1 MKCQNCKK
9 TIKDNILFCPHCGL
23 IPTTSSNKSDENVVF
38 EGYSLRAEKL
48 MNYAR
53 MALPFFAIAVICLW
67 FCKSLSLSSGGYGI
81 ELSLFFFMKG
91 LALLSVM
98 ISLVSL
104 VVRIIV
110 LIKKEKQSVLLYSV
124 SAFSDVIS
132 LGCIIYK
139 LIEVKSKISNE
150 IYGVTDMAEISLNT
164 FGWIFIAVCVL
175 SVLLHL
181 LLILFCS
188 KLKGNS

>member
-23 IPTTSSNKSDENVVF
+23 IPTTSSNKCDENVVF

-98 ISLVSL
+98 IALVSL
-104 VVRIIV
+104 GVRIII

-124 SAFSDVIS
+124 SALSDVIS

-164 FGWIFIAVCVL
+164 LGWIFIAVCVL